1 MGRVR
6 VAGLAFSLEYLR
18 SEIHTFQVLMQQDE
32 WFDQEN
38 LGNRKAA
45 GKGLTFIMLNLGC
58 DVDEEAA
65 WPLFHQVMDKYYD
78 LCDRFH
84 ATY

>member
-32 WFDQEN
+32 WFDN
-38 LGNRKAA
+38 LENRKAA

-58 DVDEEAA
+58 NVDEDAA
-65 WPLFHQVMDKYYD
+65 WRLFHQVMDEYYD
-78 LCDRFH
+78 LCDQFH
-84 ATY
+84 VTY